1 MQQQHLLERQPGTA
15 QPTCARYGLRNTC
28 WTCSRPSHAKPK
40 KDFSNLFHTFRA
52 TFPLQVR
59 NLYNCITCSC
69 WARLCSPLFQ
79 HSLDCLSRSKA
90 LDIPRPFPQP
100 DNRPPVFAENQD
112 VLFGCLQMLHWT
124 WGKFCPWAAYLK
136 TKQFTEFI
144 RSKTFAQSYFFGT
157 NDNKT
162 KEGFSWCTCQ
172 AFSINLHNCP
182 TITVQQS
189 GSGNIGWFDL
199 ATLPR
204 IGKCNRIAALT
215 PQSCQRFGLIHP
227 RTCSVPSTKKVKD
240 SNWNLLVP
248 LCFIDLMT
256 LPWQIQL
263 GATLLLPAVLL
274 QSPAHLQQRG
284 GNNYIKCKLR

>member
-1 MQQQHLLERQPGTA
+1 
-15 QPTCARYGLRNTC
+15 
-28 WTCSRPSHAKPK
+28 
-40 KDFSNLFHTFRA
+40 
-52 TFPLQVR
+52 
-59 NLYNCITCSC
+59 
-69 WARLCSPLFQ
+69 
-79 HSLDCLSRSKA
+79 
-90 LDIPRPFPQP
+90 
-100 DNRPPVFAENQD
+100 
-112 VLFGCLQMLHWT
+112 MLHWT
-124 WGKFCPWAAYLK
+124 WGKFTIIYVPEPHISKQSNSLNSFGPRLLHNHTSLAQTT
-136 TKQFTEFI
+136 TKP
-144 RSKTFAQSYFFGT
+144 K
-157 NDNKT
+157 ND
-162 KEGFSWCTCQ
+162 FSWCTCQ

-182 TITVQQS
+182 TITVQKS

-284 GNNYIKCKLR
+284 GNN